1 MLNILKKTLLLM
13 LFIFFIYPVSVFSD
27 EKNSTTTEKEGDV
40 IEIKGESRNFN
51 MKLILKEKKDKIT
64 FVKTRRD
71 FREEILSSEP

>member
-1 MLNILKKTLLLM
+1 MLNILKKLLL
-13 LFIFFIYPVSVFSD
+13 LFFIIYPLSVLSE